1 MILHGVPTF
10 SLHPMPRVSHGFAG
24 FYAPVHEPASDGA
37 AENPPEAAGPLAKQ
51 AGEPPGL
58 DRVHEPE
65 FRCKQH
71 DDPDDVRTTTAT
83 MKSR

>member
-51 AGEPPGL
+51 AGEP
-58 DRVHEPE
+58 RVWIG
-65 FRCKQH
+65 FMSRSSVASNTMTQ
-71 DDPDDVRTTTAT
+71 TTYVLPPP
-83 MKSR
+83 R